1 MSDTP
6 ETTKTGLRSSESQST
21 TRLLLALWELGAH
34 KSDEVKRVDLT
45 EKIKRTGEKA
55 SDYQSIFDK
64 LEQEGAIAFEMK
76 NRNRVI
82 FLTEKGVQLLGESL
96 YNPEFEFDSQIGART
111 ANALLRWMR
120 EMASSGNGAS
130 ATAKEE
136 KGEGAIASSRHALKT
151 NCQVVADVP
160 PVLAALDKTRLTHLK
175 CEFDTL
181 INDPHISTAAEA
193 EREFWHH
200 QQWQEKLEQLS
211 PGCILVVGYA
221 PSVLMSAC
229 AAIEQKQLQ
238 PALIIGMPIGF
249 SHAPAAKRRL
259 MRSGVPFITTEGTLG
274 GGLLAAVAL
283 NALVESLIEKPD
295 CHCYFG

>member
-6 ETTKTGLRSSESQST
+6 ETKTGLRSSESQST

-55 SDYQSIFDK
+55 SDYQGIFDK
-64 LEQEGAIAFEMK
+64 LEQQGAIAFEMK

-82 FLTEKGVQLLGESL
+82 YLTEKGVQLLGESL

-136 KGEGAIASSRHALKT
+136 KGEGAIASYDEFKSLALEVYDKLNRDYNLNDLVPIYRMRREVGSR
-151 NCQVVADVP
+151 
-160 PVLAALDKTRLTHLK
+160 
-175 CEFDTL
+175 
-181 INDPHISTAAEA
+181 INRSQFNDWLLEM
-193 EREFWHH
+193 
-200 QQWQEKLEQLS
+200 QEKDIFE
-211 PGCILVVGYA
+211 
-221 PSVLMSAC
+221 LMAG
-229 AAIEQKQLQ
+229 E
-238 PALIIGMPIGF
+238 MPDIT
-249 SHAPAAKRRL
+249 PDKRED
-259 MRSGVPFITTEGTLG
+259 SITVRG
-274 GGLLAAVAL
+274 GGLRYYAK
-283 NALVESLIEKPD
+283 LINSD
-295 CHCYFG
+295 N